1 MRAYSSPSLC
11 YCLSLSLAV
20 SCLLSSGI
28 YLSCW
33 SWKSLITALCLLL
46 SAPVA
51 QCPKMY
57 INAWSCLKIPPR
69 GHQCTKSITSD
80 KLDVIWPWY
89 GRTAGYW
96 VRARPGGMWVFNHAQ
111 ICPSGCTYNSRR
123 LDMSIVGLMETWI
136 SWAGSRAIFGNVH
149 IWALFRICLPHPRP
163 MSTYVHRSSRLCIN
177 AHLRTLAFGSPS
189 YRFISGYPL

>member
-33 SWKSLITALCLLL
+33 SWKSLITTLCLLL

-96 VRARPGGMWVFNHAQ
+96 VRFVRAGTWVIRHVQ
-111 ICPSGCTYNSRR
+111 ICPLGCTYNPRR
-123 LDMSIVGLMETWI
+123 LDMYIVGLMEIWTFR
-136 SWAGSRAIFGNVH
+136 AGSRAICGNVH
-149 IWALFRICLPHPRP
+149 IWAFFDICLPHPRP
-163 MSTYVHRSSRLCIN
+163 MSTYAHRSSRLCIN
-177 AHLRTLAFGSPS
+177 AHLRTLELGNRP
-189 YRFISGYPL
+189 YRFISGLPL

>member
-123 LDMSIVGLMETWI
+123 LDMSIVGLMETWTFR
-136 SWAGSRAIFGNVH
+136 AGSRAICGNVH
-149 IWALFRICLPHPRP
+149 IWTFFDICLLHSRP
-163 MSTYVHRSSRLCIN
+163 MDMYVHRSSRLCIN
-177 AHLRTLAFGSPS
+177 AHLRTLAFGNRP

>member
-96 VRARPGGMWVFNHAQ
+96 VRARPGGMWVIRHVQ
-111 ICPSGCTYNSRR
+111 ICPSGCTYNPRWMDMYIRR
-123 LDMSIVGLMETWI
+123 PIGLERYLCH
-136 SWAGSRAIFGNVH
+136 SRAIWGDVY
-149 IWALFRICLPHPRP
+149 IWASMRISGTHPGP
-163 MSTYVHRSSRLCIN
+163 MDMYVHQCKGLGPN
-177 AHLRTLAFGSPS
+177 AHFCTLELGSPP
-189 YRFISGYPL
+189 Y